1 MSSLFHFVART
12 SRLDA
17 LLPRSLRLCSL
28 QSLLGDLE
36 EGSLPLCFFGACE
49 VCGVSCV
56 FTFCFSSFAFL
67 SVSKNAGSFFLLEV
81 ILGAGSVREGAGPS
95 VRVHSIRWVSTAVVF
110 MKNWSVSMVLEAT
123 SWRSASVF
131 SSFSL

>member
-1 MSSLFHFVART
+1 M
-12 SRLDA
+12 
-17 LLPRSLRLCSL
+17 PR
-28 QSLLGDLE
+28 
-36 EGSLPLCFFGACE
+36 SLPLCFFGACE

-56 FTFCFSSFAFL
+56 FAFCFSSFAFL

-81 ILGAGSVREGAGPS
+81 ILGAGSLHEGAGLS
-95 VRVHSIRWVSTAVVF
+95 VRVHSIRWVSTTVVF

-131 SSFSL
+131 TSFSLCDVQYIFEGLRSLGPIVAAGFILH